1 MWPWRG
7 YDRGVGSWV
16 ARVAGDGVI
25 IQASSNQDKALPM
38 TAIRQGINQAKKGG
52 ENPGRRKQSM
62 YVLGSQYE
70 QSAI

>member
-25 IQASSNQDKALPM
+25 TKASSNQDKALANDGNP
-38 TAIRQGINQAKKGG
+38 AGNQSG
-52 ENPGRRKQSM
+52 EERR
-62 YVLGSQYE
+62 
-70 QSAI
+70 